1 MIHTHY
7 GFMVAQLGRQMNYT
21 SQAFSPPFSLKC
33 LISHLISQ
41 NKCTTPSYPY
51 PADYIVLSPH
61 FLKFHTQDSILCFV
75 LCAYFIHYTCIAIQG
90 LERIII
96 TRTRQQ
102 VLHVYV
108 NKKRDRTGSGLGQH
122 PIVSPWIERITHY
135 LAVIRS
141 TTIV

>member
-7 GFMVAQLGRQMNYT
+7 GFMVAWLGRQMSCT
-21 SQAFSPPFSLKC
+21 SQAFSPPFSLNC
-33 LISHLISQ
+33 LISHLIFQ
-41 NKCTTPSYPY
+41 NKCTTPSHPY
-51 PADYIVLSPH
+51 PADYIDLIPH

-75 LCAYFIHYTCIAIQG
+75 LCAYTLYMYIQG
-90 LERIII
+90 LEQIII

-108 NKKRDRTGSGLGQH
+108 NKKRDRTGLGLGQH
-122 PIVSPWIERITHY
+122 PIVSPWIDRITHY